1 MSDQERAVIASRLR
15 EARDYLGLSQQDVAQ
30 ATNLSRSAVSL
41 IESGQR
47 GVDTVELVAL
57 ARLYQRSVAYFT
69 GEEEAALPTDVQA
82 LARQASQLSVKDRS
96 ELLRFSEFLMQR
108 SQETSD
114 DDNKT

>member
-1 MSDQERAVIASRLR
+1 MNGKERTVIASRLR
-15 EARDYLGLSQQDVAQ
+15 EARDYLGLSQQDVAL

-47 GVDTVELVAL
+47 RVDTVELVAL

-69 GEEEAALPTDVQA
+69 GGKEEALPDDVQA
-82 LARQASQLSVKDRS
+82 LARQASQLSAKDRS

-108 SQETSD
+108 SQEKSD
-114 DDNKT
+114 DGSKT